1 MLLIAFKTISIIIV
15 LCGGQVKIDTY
26 YFLILKALNF
36 LNNYKKVPNT
46 SISSDGLSLD
56 QAPITYMNCT
66 AN

>member
-1 MLLIAFKTISIIIV
+1 MK
-15 LCGGQVKIDTY
+15 GQVKIDTY